1 VSDEDVEA
9 VHHPGILNEMKV
21 VEHEAKRLAQAA
33 H

>member
-9 VHHPGILNEMKV
+9 VHHPGILDEMKV
-21 VEHEAKRLAQAA
+21 VEHEAKRFAYAP